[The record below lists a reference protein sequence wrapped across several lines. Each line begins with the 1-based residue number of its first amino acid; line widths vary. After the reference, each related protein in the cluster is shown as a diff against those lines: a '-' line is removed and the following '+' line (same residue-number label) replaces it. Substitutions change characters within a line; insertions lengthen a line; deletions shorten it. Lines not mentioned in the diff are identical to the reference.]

1 MLMTQCCFN
10 VDIWLKRKVENLL
23 IFRQPLPLV
32 RFQNMEWFHKNKM
45 YTFTLTPFLPLKAY
59 VLYGCSHREVNSK
72 NFKKIIHF
80 PILKA
85 YTQRNT
91 TCNFLSYRCDYF
103 FKCGIFQCYFT
114 WPCTDI
120 CLKGTIYK
128 NDMAQFVF
136 LVYMDQMWRVEKN
149 VIWKNISYFVW
160 RFLQCKLNK
169 N

>member
-10 VDIWLKRKVENLL
+10 VDIWLKRTVENLL
-23 IFRQPLPLV
+23 IFRQPLPLL
-32 RFQNMEWFHKNKM
+32 RFQNMEWFHKSKM

-59 VLYGCSHREVNSK
+59 VLYGCSHRELNSK

-91 TCNFLSYRCDYF
+91 TYNFLSYRCDYF
-103 FKCGIFQCYFT
+103 FKCGIFQGYFT
-114 WPCTDI
+114 WPCTGL
-120 CLKGTIYK
+120 CLKGTINK

-136 LVYMDQMWRVEKN
+136 LVCMDQMWRVEK
-149 VIWKNISYFVW
+149 KCDMKKYFFFCVT
-160 RFLQCKLNK
+160 FLTVQIK
-169 N
+169 